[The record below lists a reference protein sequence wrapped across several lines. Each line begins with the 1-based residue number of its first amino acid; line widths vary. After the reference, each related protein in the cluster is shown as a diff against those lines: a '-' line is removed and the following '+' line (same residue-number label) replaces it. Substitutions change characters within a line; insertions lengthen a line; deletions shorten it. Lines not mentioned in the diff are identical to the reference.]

1 MFGTERV
8 KQKYVKTKC
17 LKIGETPAI
26 EQNVVEISTYEE
38 GVFKTYRPNQDY
50 SSPMQPGEGEL
61 DRFKC
66 GHMYSITLK
75 KEGVIEMENMYPSN
89 ESSIQRKYG
98 VSTTCELSEM
108 EH

>member
-1 MFGTERV
+1 M
-8 KQKYVKTKC
+8 
-17 LKIGETPAI
+17 
-26 EQNVVEISTYEE
+26 
-38 GVFKTYRPNQDY
+38 
-50 SSPMQPGEGEL
+50 GEGEL

-98 VSTTCELSEM
+98 ISTTCASYSEM